1 MKVRG
6 SAEDCSSYQT
16 DDCAERA
23 EKEYCRHRSFNTAV
37 MLIVREQADSEI
49 ADDRESRKADNQA
62 KQSCKKSAH
71 AFPFPSHRPNVRCYV
86 GEVELRGA
94 AVINDLP
101 RGRAQTEGVV

>member
-1 MKVRG
+1 MIAPSGPKKNIAVTAA
-6 SAEDCSSYQT
+6 ST
-16 DDCAERA
+16 P
-23 EKEYCRHRSFNTAV
+23 RSCV
-37 MLIVREQADSEI
+37 IVREQADSEI